1 LHNVKWKEFWPFLGI
16 YTDLGSLEG
25 LTALEEYLKNK
36 FNEQPSNGD
45 TLSPMADLCESLRS
59 VSLSDRQVTPP
70 SRSMRRPPPDPP
82 RIPELTHNPLLYIE
96 KTCQVLARRLADG
109 LAQKFDKDRRT
120 LKNFFHLEINNMQN
134 IVLSFRSENQFTT
147 SVDYSLVHCRIAT
160 LARSYLNE
168 HISREELKILF
179 SNLQGIVTSDLDLS
193 SDEEQ
198 DTTSDR

>member
-1 LHNVKWKEFWPFLGI
+1 M
-16 YTDLGSLEG
+16 
-25 LTALEEYLKNK
+25 ALEEFFKSK
-36 FNEQPSNGD
+36 FNEQLTSNGESS
-45 TLSPMADLCESLRS
+45 SPMSELCDNLRS
-59 VSLSDRQVTPP
+59 VSLLDRQITPP
-70 SRSMRRPPPDPP
+70 SRLMRRPPPDPP

-120 LKNFFHLEINNMQN
+120 LKNFFHVEINNMQN

-160 LARSYLNE
+160 LARSYLSELSNE
-168 HISREELKILF
+168 DLKILF

-198 DTTSDR
+198 DTQSDR